1 MDTKCINQ
9 KISKVRQND
18 RKKLDSTGTKTV
30 IYMHNIQKYSNR
42 NTGSSYFQT
51 HLKNVAEDCKAILR
65 YKTKISCM
73 SKKSS
78 KVLKNK
84 NKQGM
89 LSRSKIAQKLILVP
103 GFWKSKSCF
112 RIISSKI
119 PCMLIFRKNEN
130 FWLVRPKFAQKW
142 ILRSEF
148 RKSQCNFGISTSKIL
163 RVSIFR

>member
-1 MDTKCINQ
+1 
-9 KISKVRQND
+9 
-18 RKKLDSTGTKTV
+18 
-30 IYMHNIQKYSNR
+30 MHNIQTYWNR

-89 LSRSKIAQKLILVP
+89 LSRSKIDQKLILVP
-103 GFWKSKSCF
+103 GFWKSRSCF

-130 FWLVRPKFAQKW
+130 FWLIRPKLAKNESWDRNFENLSV
-142 ILRSEF
+142 ILESAPQRYYVCQFLDKMDSF
-148 RKSQCNFGISTSKIL
+148 VFFDPNL
-163 RVSIFR
+163 P